1 MCAYACICMCMRV
14 CLVLRLPVFS
24 LSIGLHYLFIRVSVY
39 SYVYKSVCSC
49 VCMHSTLPVSICLS
63 VCMHI
68 IWFVCGCI
76 VLSVFALSIPPLFI
90 SAQGPRLV
98 IVVLRWISNAIL
110 GAPETV
116 VAAVFLLSSF
126 PAGQTHLLRVQTRET
141 YTVRI
146 DQRTHVLVIFLR
158 TNATRPSH
166 YLCGLV
172 MART

>member
-1 MCAYACICMCMRV
+1 MLVFACVCASAWYSVCPSFLCRSVCIIYLYECLFIPLFINLSVHVYVCIVHYPCLYVCLYACI
-14 CLVLRLPVFS
+14 
-24 LSIGLHYLFIRVSVY
+24 LSDLCVDASFW
-39 SYVYKSVCSC
+39 VCS
-49 VCMHSTLPVSICLS
+49 HYR
-63 VCMHI
+63 
-68 IWFVCGCI
+68 F
-76 VLSVFALSIPPLFI
+76 PPLFI